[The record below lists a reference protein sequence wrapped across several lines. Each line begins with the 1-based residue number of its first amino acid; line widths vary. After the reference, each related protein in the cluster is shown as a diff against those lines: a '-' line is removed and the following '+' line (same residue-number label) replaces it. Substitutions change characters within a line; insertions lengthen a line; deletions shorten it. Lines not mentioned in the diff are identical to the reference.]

1 MIGILERMA
10 RTQLV
15 YVALLNEGVDCIRPV
30 EAVAI
35 RGDVYRLPEPRPN
48 ESDEPWSFP
57 PGSYVRCVEETWE
70 GKRVLVA
77 RERVINQSEPS

>member
-1 MIGILERMA
+1 MQ
-10 RTQLV
+10 TV
-15 YVALLNEGVDCIRPV
+15 YVSLLDEGIDCIRPV

-35 RGDVYRLPEPRPN
+35 GGGVYRLPESRP
-48 ESDEPWSFP
+48 DETDELWSFP

-77 RERVINQSEPS
+77 RENVTDLSE